1 MSERKSPM
9 DLKFDELPNP
19 KQVWVGEP
27 GSHEEGLGRLALLT
41 EERVR
46 KAAAQEIRTGHRIG
60 LNWDVRKLE
69 YPNLGRSPCS
79 HQIAPILGGVAF
91 DDIYTMN
98 PQQSSQWDGLRH
110 WSAKHPGP
118 PTDQRKQEQEPERV
132 FYGGTTKAEILD
144 RSSDRIG
151 TQHWAREGIA
161 GRGVL
166 VDYASWAAGKDI
178 GYSAFSTHAIRL
190 RDILAIAREHGVVF
204 ERGDILLVR
213 SGAIREWDGGMDV
226 KAKTAYAASRAPEHA
241 GVEATTEVLRW
252 LWDTGFAAV
261 AGDALSWEVYPPQ
274 GDLFLHDVLLAGWGM
289 PIGELFDLERLS
301 EICKKLNRWSFF
313 FTSMPLNMPGGVS
326 SPPNAQAIF

>member
-1 MSERKSPM
+1 MTEHRSLM
-9 DLKFDELPNP
+9 DLKFDELPDP
-19 KQVWVGEP
+19 KRVWVGKP
-27 GSHEEGLGRLALLT
+27 GSHEEGLGRLILLT

-46 KAAAQEIRTGHRIG
+46 NAAAREIRTGRRIG

-69 YPNLGRSPCS
+69 YPNIGRAPFD
-79 HQIAPILGGVAF
+79 HQITPILGGVAF

-110 WSAKHPGP
+110 WSAKPPGED
-118 PTDQRKQEQEPERV
+118 DQRERV
-132 FYGGTTKAEILD
+132 FYGGTTKEEILD
-144 RSSDRIG
+144 RSNDRIG
-151 TQHWAREGIA
+151 TQHWAREGIT

-166 VDYASWAAGKDI
+166 IDYVSWAQKKGIQYSTFSNHTIKLQDI
-178 GYSAFSTHAIRL
+178 H
-190 RDILAIAREHGVVF
+190 DIAYEHNIVF

-213 SGAIREWDGGMDV
+213 IGVIREWEDKMDMA
-226 KAKTAYAASRAPEHA
+226 AKMAYSSSLSPKHA
-241 GVEATTEVLRW
+241 GVEATPEVLKW

-274 GDLFLHDVLLAGWGM
+274 GDMFLHDILLAGWGM

-301 EICKKLNRWSFF
+301 EICKELNRWSFF
-313 FTSMPLNMPGGVS
+313 FTSMPINMPGGVS